1 MAVGGIRRTEG
12 HNNIIPIRRATKFP
26 PPCLRLL
33 PQSALFFAIDLHC
46 GLQMMDAEGEQ
57 SWPREDEV
65 TYFVNR
71 DSQGWVQQ
79 TVRRR
84 VYIELKLECTR
95 NRIRDGHKARDDWLC
110 AYCKCSFP
118 SKLRLTDHRVGGCPC
133 GPVTPTGTKMELP
146 VYPNLK
152 TAKQGKDLKA
162 ALQRGDRSVWGLG
175 ENNSMWLELNP
186 ELKDVC
192 LPPLGAKVQ
201 VRRFMVPT
209 IEFLSAS
216 QVTKGGGEQS
226 KVRPPR
232 SPLRQSSQP
241 TASEFVDL
249 GDDATD
255 DAEPTPSRPKKRSH
269 ERMEEGQRVFHSRRQ
284 FKPPP
289 KKHIPQSAPRMKR
302 PQPGPPP
309 HPIRVAPIQSRSP
322 SPDRLPILAPP
333 SPIPHAA
340 PPPPVTPVPPMESS
354 SGHPDIATTL
364 RKERHAFYVRAASS
378 ARGSVK
384 MAIPKPQLKP
394 PIQPPGLYY
403 LMPCGLFKFDLE
415 LGEFHSFEEEIQ
427 GWKNDPAFMD
437 RLWAAYGR
445 FSWPSHQV
453 KVPLL
458 CSFDRACS
466 GF

>member
-1 MAVGGIRRTEG
+1 M
-12 HNNIIPIRRATKFP
+12 
-26 PPCLRLL
+26 
-33 PQSALFFAIDLHC
+33 
-46 GLQMMDAEGEQ
+46 
-57 SWPREDEV
+57 
-65 TYFVNR
+65 
-71 DSQGWVQQ
+71 
-79 TVRRR
+79 
-84 VYIELKLECTR
+84 
-95 NRIRDGHKARDDWLC
+95 
-110 AYCKCSFP
+110 
-118 SKLRLTDHRVGGCPC
+118 
-133 GPVTPTGTKMELP
+133 
-146 VYPNLK
+146 YPNLK

-175 ENNSMWLELNP
+175 EDNSSWLELNP

-309 HPIRVAPIQSRSP
+309 GRSYF
-322 SPDRLPILAPP
+322 A
-333 SPIPHAA
+333 
-340 PPPPVTPVPPMESS
+340 
-354 SGHPDIATTL
+354 SG
-364 RKERHAFYVRAASS
+364 ER
-378 ARGSVK
+378 
-384 MAIPKPQLKP
+384 
-394 PIQPPGLYY
+394 
-403 LMPCGLFKFDLE
+403 
-415 LGEFHSFEEEIQ
+415 
-427 GWKNDPAFMD
+427 
-437 RLWAAYGR
+437 
-445 FSWPSHQV
+445 
-453 KVPLL
+453 
-458 CSFDRACS
+458 
-466 GF
+466 